1 MLATSGDTNLGG
13 EDFDQQI
20 MAHSVKQITKER
32 RIDISKDARALQK
45 LRKEA
50 ERARRELS
58 SKSSALLEVDVILNG
73 DDFQDTSTRAKF
85 EQLCADPFKE
95 AAAWRGNNMWR
106 LRAIGG
112 GSGKGRTPLGRWPP
126 DLHPPKAPR
135 KSAAAA
141 CGGTML
147 RQCAATACGDIA
159 WLQHVA
165 AARDRRRGVG
175 KEGGEV
181 VY

>member
-20 MAHSVKQITKER
+20 MAHFVKQITKER
-32 RIDISKDARALQK
+32 HIDISKDARALQK

-58 SKSSALLEVDVILNG
+58 SKSSAMLEVDAILKG
-73 DDFQDTSTRAKF
+73 DDFQDAITRAKF

-112 GSGKGRTPLGRWPP
+112 GSGKGRTTFPHTARKNRVEVKVHPWPP
-126 DLHPPKAPR
+126 RVLRGLDV
-135 KSAAAA
+135 
-141 CGGTML
+141 GGGAGIDSNFNFNFNAHL
-147 RQCAATACGDIA
+147 GN
-159 WLQHVA
+159 
-165 AARDRRRGVG
+165 
-175 KEGGEV
+175 
-181 VY
+181 

>member
-20 MAHSVKQITKER
+20 MAHFVKQITKER
-32 RIDISKDARALQK
+32 HIDISKDARALQK

-58 SKSSALLEVDVILNG
+58 SKSSAMLEVDAILKG
-73 DDFQDTSTRAKF
+73 DDFQDAFTRAKF

-95 AAAWRGNNMWR
+95 AAASRGNNMWR

-112 GSGKGRTPLGRWPP
+112 GSGEGK
-126 DLHPPKAPR
+126 DLSHTAR
-135 KSAAAA
+135 KSRVEVLK
-141 CGGTML
+141 CTHGHPGFY
-147 RQCAATACGDIA
+147 GA
-159 WLQHVA
+159 WM
-165 AARDRRRGVG
+165 GVG
-175 KEGGEV
+175 ARFQNQPQLQLQLTCRCESQQSTVLG
-181 VY
+181 

>member
-1 MLATSGDTNLGG
+1 
-13 EDFDQQI
+13 
-20 MAHSVKQITKER
+20 MAHFVKQITKER
-32 RIDISKDARALQK
+32 HIDISKDARALQK

-58 SKSSALLEVDVILNG
+58 SKSSAMLEVDATLKG
-73 DDFQDTSTRAKF
+73 DDFQDAITRAKF

-112 GSGKGRTPLGRWPP
+112 GSGKGGTPLRRWPP

-135 KSAAAA
+135 KSAATA
-141 CGGTML
+141 CGG
-147 RQCAATACGDIA
+147 IA
-159 WLQHVA
+159 WRQHVA
-165 AARDRRRGVG
+165 AACDRWRGVG
-175 KEGGEV
+175 KGGRR
-181 VY
+181 

>member
-20 MAHSVKQITKER
+20 MAHFVKQITKER
-32 RIDISKDARALQK
+32 HIDISKDARALQK

-58 SKSSALLEVDVILNG
+58 SKSSAMLEVDAILKG
-73 DDFQDTSTRAKF
+73 DDFQDAITRAKF

-112 GSGKGRTPLGRWPP
+112 GSGKGGTPLRRWPP

-135 KSAAAA
+135 KSAATA
-141 CGGTML
+141 CGGTVR

-159 WLQHVA
+159 WRQHVA
-165 AARDRRRGVG
+165 AACDRWRGVG
-175 KEGGEV
+175 KGGRR
-181 VY
+181 

>member
-20 MAHSVKQITKER
+20 MAHFVKQITKER
-32 RIDISKDARALQK
+32 HIDISKDARALQK

-58 SKSSALLEVDVILNG
+58 SKSSAMLEVDAILKG
-73 DDFQDTSTRAKF
+73 DDFQDAITRAKF

-112 GSGKGRTPLGRWPP
+112 GSGKGRTTFPP
-126 DLHPPKAPR
+126 HGEE
-135 KSAAAA
+135 KS
-141 CGGTML
+141 C
-147 RQCAATACGDIA
+147 
-159 WLQHVA
+159 
-165 AARDRRRGVG
+165 
-175 KEGGEV
+175 
-181 VY
+181 